1 MPPTRIPF
9 SGMVQNANVF
19 LDTPV
24 GKWIGRAFV
33 IGIGTAVLYAGKAKL
48 HEEISIDPN
57 VVSAMTRALAAEH
70 KASAIDQLLTA
81 HSTEITALHSSD
93 EALKTSLEEIG
104 KTVQHT
110 DLVLATVSQRQ
121 EDGQRQQRED
131 IRRLDT
137 TLNALAAKR

>member
-1 MPPTRIPF
+1 
-9 SGMVQNANVF
+9 MVQRANDAM
-19 LDTPV
+19 DTPLAKLF
-24 GKWIGRAFV
+24 GKGVWLILA
-33 IGIGTAVLYAGKAKL
+33 GIFLVALYAGKAKV
-48 HEEISIDPN
+48 HEVIASDPD
-57 VVSAMTRALAAEH
+57 VVQAMTKAMAAEH
-70 KASAIDQLLTA
+70 KATAIDQLLTV
-81 HSTEITALHSSD
+81 HSSEITSLHTSD